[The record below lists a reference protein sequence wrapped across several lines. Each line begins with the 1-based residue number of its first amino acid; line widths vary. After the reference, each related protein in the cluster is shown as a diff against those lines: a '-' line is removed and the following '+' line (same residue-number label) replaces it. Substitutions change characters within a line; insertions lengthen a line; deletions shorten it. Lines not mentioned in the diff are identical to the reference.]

1 MSDATHVMRPLW
13 GSLFAAFAALNVWAL
28 ASSGFE
34 GVASYF
40 RTMGP
45 IDLVAAVDL
54 VLALIIGMVLVVRN
68 AAERSLRAREF
79 VILTVFTGRIA
90 LLAYLARHG
99 VGDPSQTSPTRPAA

>member
-1 MSDATHVMRPLW
+1 MAPFTRSFTV
-13 GSLFAAFAALNVWAL
+13 AFAALNVWAL

-79 VILTVFTGRIA
+79 VILTVFTGSLG

-99 VGDPSQTSPTRPAA
+99 VGDPSQTSPTHPAA

>member
-1 MSDATHVMRPLW
+1 MFVSAHAMRAIW
-13 GSLFAAFAALNVWAL
+13 GSLFAAFATLNIWAL

-34 GVASYF
+34 GVAGYF

-54 VLALIIGMVLVVRN
+54 VLALIIGIVLVARN

-79 VILTVFTGRIA
+79 VILTVFAGSLG

-99 VGDPSQTSPTRPAA
+99 VGDPSEGSPTRPTA